1 MNSSFRTGLLA
12 GFIVGAALMA
22 FAALLL
28 KPRREIETP
37 PAVAVATRS
46 LVEEQ
51 LTEENRR
58 LKTRVE
64 ELEKEKDAAAKKK
77 QEEKKPAAEPAPAPK
92 EAVDY
97 RELFAK
103 LSDLGLAAFGD
114 PKFKGALEAI
124 KAAGKPAIEFLM
136 ETLRKSKSASERFLA
151 AALLEGA
158 ADPSS
163 VDALALA
170 LKNDDDEIV
179 RRMASHA
186 LAVMGAPSGEAPLRA
201 ATTEDK
207 DWGVRVNSAY
217 GLAKLGK
224 EDGLKILRD
233 SYESAD
239 TPPEYRLAILGGLAD
254 VAAPSTAPLFRKILS
269 DTKDA
274 AYLLVSIGALEKMKD
289 AESITALQAIV
300 NSTQT
305 DMVKQRAA
313 KAIETIRK

>member
-12 GFIVGAALMA
+12 GFIIGAALMA

-28 KPRREIETP
+28 RPRQEPEPP

-64 ELEKEKDAAAKKK
+64 ELEKEKDATAKKK
-77 QEEKKPAAEPAPAPK
+77 QQEKQEEKPAPAPK

-97 RELFAK
+97 RELFARM
-103 LSDLGLAAFGD
+103 SDFGLGALGD
-114 PKFKGALEAI
+114 PKFKGLLEAI
-124 KAAGKPAIEFLM
+124 KAAGKPGIEFLS
-136 ETLRKSKSASERFLA
+136 EILRKSKTASERFLA

-289 AESITALQAIV
+289 AESIAALQAIV
-300 NSTQT
+300 DSAQPA
-305 DMVKQRAA
+305 MVKQRAA

>member
-1 MNSSFRTGLLA
+1 MNSGFRNGLVA
-12 GFIVGAALMA
+12 GFIVGAALMT

-28 KPRREIETP
+28 RPRHPAEPVE
-37 PAVAVATRS
+37 AVAVPTRS

-51 LTEENRR
+51 LAAENKKLQARI
-58 LKTRVE
+58 E
-64 ELEKEKDAAAKKK
+64 ELEKVKDAASKKK
-77 QEEKKPAAEPAPAPK
+77 QEEKPAAAEPAPAPK

-97 RELFAK
+97 RELFAR

-124 KAAGKPAIEFLM
+124 KAAGKPAIEFLT

-170 LKNDDDEIV
+170 LKNDDDDIV

-186 LAVMGAPSGEAPLRA
+186 LAVMGVSSAEVPLRA
-201 ATTEDK
+201 ATAEDK

-254 VAAPSTAPLFRKILS
+254 VAAPTTAPLFRKILS

-289 AESITALQAIV
+289 AESIAALQALA
-300 NSTQT
+300 NSTQP

>member
-1 MNSSFRTGLLA
+1 MNSTFRNGLIA
-12 GFIVGAALMA
+12 GFILGAALMA

-28 KPRREIETP
+28 KPRREVESP
-37 PAVAVATRS
+37 VAVAVATRS
-46 LVEEQ
+46 LVEDQ
-51 LTEENRR
+51 LSEENRKLQAR
-58 LKTRVE
+58 IE
-64 ELEKEKDAAAKKK
+64 QLEKEKVAAAKK
-77 QEEKKPAAEPAPAPK
+77 EEKPSAEPSPAPK

-124 KAAGKPAIEFLM
+124 KAAGKPGIEFLT

-170 LKNDDDEIV
+170 LKNDDDDIV

-186 LAVMGAPSGEAPLRA
+186 LAVMATPSAETPLRA
-201 ATTEDK
+201 ATAEDK

-224 EDGLKILRD
+224 DDGLKILKD
-233 SYESAD
+233 AYESAD
-239 TPPEYRLAILGGLAD
+239 TPPEYRLPILGGLAD
-254 VAAPSTAPLFRKILS
+254 VAAPATAPLFRKILA

-274 AYLLVSIGALEKMKD
+274 SYLLLSIGALEKMKD
-289 AESITALQAIV
+289 AESISALQAIV
-300 NSTQT
+300 QSTQPE
-305 DMVKQRAA
+305 MVKQRAA

>member
-1 MNSSFRTGLLA
+1 MNAVFRNGLIA
-12 GFIVGAALMA
+12 GVILGAALMA
-22 FAALLL
+22 LAAMLL
-28 KPRREIETP
+28 KPRGEHEKP
-37 PAVAVATRS
+37 PALAVATRS
-46 LVEEQ
+46 PTELSLQ
-51 LTEENRR
+51 EENRKLHAR
-58 LKTRVE
+58 IE
-64 ELEKEKDAAAKKK
+64 QLEKAKDAAAAAKKA
-77 QEEKKPAAEPAPAPK
+77 EKPAADPPPAAR

-97 RELFAK
+97 KELFEK
-103 LSDLGLAAFGD
+103 LAGLGLAAFGD

-170 LKNDDDEIV
+170 LKNDDDDIV

-186 LAVMGAPSGEAPLRA
+186 LAVMGTSSAESPLRA
-201 ATTEDK
+201 ASAEDK

-217 GLAKLGK
+217 GLAKLGRD
-224 EDGLKILRD
+224 DGLKILRE

-239 TPPEYRLAILGGLAD
+239 TPPEYRLPILGGLAD
-254 VAAPSTAPLFRKILS
+254 VAAPSTAPLFRKILA

-274 AYLLVSIGALEKMKD
+274 TYLLLSIGALEKMKD
-289 AESITALQAIV
+289 AASIPALQTIV
-300 NSTQT
+300 DSTQPA
-305 DMVKQRAA
+305 MVKQQAA
-313 KAIETIRK
+313 KAIDAIQR